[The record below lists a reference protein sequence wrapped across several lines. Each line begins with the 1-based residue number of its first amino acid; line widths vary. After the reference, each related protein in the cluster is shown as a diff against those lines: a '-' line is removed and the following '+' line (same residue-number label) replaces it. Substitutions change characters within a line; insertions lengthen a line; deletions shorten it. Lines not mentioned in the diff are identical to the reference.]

1 MFSLFVFCRM
11 LLLIGIILMLYS
23 VAVNVLRMKSLRLLD
38 RDTYIAWFTS
48 YNETYLTE
56 LYNMGE

>member
-1 MFSLFVFCRM
+1 M
-11 LLLIGIILMLYS
+11 LLLTGVILMLYS
-23 VAVNVLRMKSLRLLD
+23 MAVNVLRMSSLRLLE

-56 LYNMGE
+56 LYTIGKYVAK